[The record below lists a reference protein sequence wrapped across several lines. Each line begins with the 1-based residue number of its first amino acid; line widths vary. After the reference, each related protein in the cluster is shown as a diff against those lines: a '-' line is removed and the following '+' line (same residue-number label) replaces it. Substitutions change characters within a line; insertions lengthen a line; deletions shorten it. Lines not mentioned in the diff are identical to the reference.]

1 MLIVINIYLQQKYST
16 YITVLELNYRRA
28 PVTGLYTFTIFHQ
41 TNGDNNV
48 DLQLRVNGNM
58 NCKSDATSDWNTGN
72 YLFSEYRSGTVNSKS
87 FVGKVFL
94 RIKWKFELI
103 YAL

>member
-72 YLFSEYRSGTVNSKS
+72 YLFSEYYNSEKS
-87 FVGKVFL
+87 NL
-94 RIKWKFELI
+94 WPQI
-103 YAL
+103 